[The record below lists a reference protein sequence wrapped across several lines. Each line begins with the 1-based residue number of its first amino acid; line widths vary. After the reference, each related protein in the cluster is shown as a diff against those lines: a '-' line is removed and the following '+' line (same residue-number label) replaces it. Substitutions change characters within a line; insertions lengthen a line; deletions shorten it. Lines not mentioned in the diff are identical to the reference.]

1 MPKGFQIIVPDD
13 WKLSEDQITDATLSI
28 TRKEA
33 SKEYGKYAKRLA
45 EVLRANFNI
54 PKGHWQAY
62 WTVATRVFGL
72 AYGGHTEE
80 VCIQLGRALARELG
94 LSDADGERIARVVY
108 RNTDYILGKK
118 AEMEA
123 IATTRG
129 RR

>member
-1 MPKGFQIIVPDD
+1 MAKGFQIIVPDD

-45 EVLRANFNI
+45 DVLRENFNI

-62 WTVATRVFGL
+62 WTVATRVFSL
-72 AYGGHTEE
+72 VYGGHNEE
-80 VCIQLGRALARELG
+80 VCVALGRALAQELG
-94 LSDADGERIARVVY
+94 LSQADGETIARAVY
-108 RNTDYILGKK
+108 RNADYILGKK
-118 AEMEA
+118 GEIEK
-123 IATTRG
+123 IERRAT